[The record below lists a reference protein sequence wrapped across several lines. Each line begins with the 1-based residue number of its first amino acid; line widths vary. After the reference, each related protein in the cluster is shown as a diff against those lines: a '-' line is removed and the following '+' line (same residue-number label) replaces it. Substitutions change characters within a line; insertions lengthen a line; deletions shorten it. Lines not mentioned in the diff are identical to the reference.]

1 MFCRYKIS
9 IHHSISGAF
18 HVQKVQRYTSGHC
31 QGALTMAKPSR
42 TVLIAHLDVDK
53 SHLDRYRQLI
63 KTHAENSLRIEPG
76 CLRFEILAPQ
86 ESPTQLILFEVY
98 TDDTALESHS
108 NSKHM
113 AEYRK
118 RTKGM
123 VLKSTI
129 YRCTAEY
136 L

>member
-1 MFCRYKIS
+1 MTKS
-9 IHHSISGAF
+9 
-18 HVQKVQRYTSGHC
+18 
-31 QGALTMAKPSR
+31 SR
-42 TVLIAHLDVDK
+42 TVLIAHLDVDE
-53 SHLDRYRQLI
+53 SRLDEYLQLI
-63 KTHAENSLRIEPG
+63 KTHAQNSLRIELG
-76 CLRFEILAPQ
+76 CLRFEILVSQ
-86 ESPTQLILFEVY
+86 ESPAQLILFEVY
-98 TDDTALESHS
+98 TDDAALESHS